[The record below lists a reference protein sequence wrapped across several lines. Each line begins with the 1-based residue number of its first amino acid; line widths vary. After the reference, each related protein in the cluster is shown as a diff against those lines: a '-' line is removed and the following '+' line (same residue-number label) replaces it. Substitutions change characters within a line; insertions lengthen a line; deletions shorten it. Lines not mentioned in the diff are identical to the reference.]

1 MEPARL
7 GAPSS
12 SARIL
17 ALNAPLPVRDG
28 VGPSSIALPPGS
40 WPRLADFL
48 RERFP
53 EIDNEVWSARAARGE
68 LRRQNGEALHP
79 DQPYRAGGALY
90 YYRELEYEPEIPFRA
105 ELIHRDEHLLVVD
118 KPHFLPVIPAG
129 RFLQQTLLVR
139 LKRELGLDELVPL
152 HRLDRGTAGLVLFSV
167 NPETRG
173 RYQQLFPT
181 RAVEKVYEALAPS
194 LPALELPLRYRS
206 RLTEG
211 EPFFRMREVEGE
223 ANSETLIES
232 QTALEQGLSR
242 YRLQPLTGRKH
253 QLRVHLAALGAAI
266 VNDSFYPELRPALE
280 DDYRHPLQLLA
291 RAVRFADPL
300 NGVERRFE
308 SRRQLDPRPANTD
321 REPRLS
327 PG

>member
-7 GAPSS
+7 DAPTYSP
-12 SARIL
+12 RL
-17 ALNAPLPVRDG
+17 LPLNAPLPVRDG
-28 VGPSSIALPPGS
+28 VGPSSIALPGGS

-53 EIDNEVWSARAARGE
+53 EVAAETWLARAARGE
-68 LRRQNGEALHP
+68 LRRQNGETLHP
-79 DQPYRAGGALY
+79 EQPYQAGGALY
-90 YYRELEYEPEIPFRA
+90 YYRELESEPEIPFQA

-194 LPALELPLRYRS
+194 LPGLPLPLRHRS
-206 RLTEG
+206 RLVEG
-211 EPFFRMREVEGE
+211 EPFFRMRETEGE

-232 QTALEQGLSR
+232 QTVLGAGLSR

-253 QLRVHLAALGAAI
+253 QLRVHLAALGAPI
-266 VNDSFYPELRPALE
+266 VNDSFYPELRPELE
-280 DDYRHPLQLLA
+280 DDYRRPLQLLA

-300 NGVERRFE
+300 TGVERRFE
-308 SRRQLDPRPANTD
+308 SRRQLDPGTANPA
-321 REPRLS
+321 
-327 PG
+327 